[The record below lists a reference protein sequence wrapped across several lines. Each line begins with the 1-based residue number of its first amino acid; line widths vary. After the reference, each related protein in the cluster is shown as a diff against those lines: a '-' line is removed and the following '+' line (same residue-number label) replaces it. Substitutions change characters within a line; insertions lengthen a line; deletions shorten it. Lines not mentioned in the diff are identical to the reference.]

1 MKRKKSAD
9 PSITWRGIE
18 CTIVGN
24 EAVTKSDG
32 SIVLCAK
39 IKLVGRPSHQA
50 LRLVEQSELVIQP
63 PTSPPSS

>member
-9 PSITWRGIE
+9 PPITWRGIE

-39 IKLVGRPSHQA
+39 IKLVGRPLHQA
-50 LRLVEQSELVIQP
+50 LRLVQQSEIIIQQEDV
-63 PTSPPSS
+63 PPSS